1 LLIRIYST
9 LRYPMG
15 SAARADNRG
24 RQRCPKGVSALG
36 IHGVSTSSCCGG
48 CRWLDHGNPNEGGV
62 YNLRLY
68 RRKLYPSYICS
79 RVYSRGCYDI
89 EYSFHLRGGRPGVI
103 LSTIQGYII
112 MPPLAADLARLCHEA
127 PRTAQRGLRSRP
139 RRALFLL
146 S

>member
-1 LLIRIYST
+1 MAFRRAVAAAAAVGST
-9 LRYPMG
+9 MEILM
-15 SAARADNRG
+15 RG
-24 RQRCPKGVSALG
+24 VCIICAYTGVNYTLP
-36 IHGVSTSSCCGG
+36 TSVVE
-48 CRWLDHGNPNEGGV
+48 L
-62 YNLRLY
+62 
-68 RRKLYPSYICS
+68 
-79 RVYSRGCYDI
+79 YSRGCYDI

-112 MPPLAADLARLCHEA
+112 MLPLAADLARLCRKA

>member
-1 LLIRIYST
+1 MSEGRFGIRHPWRFDEQLLRR
-9 LRYPMG
+9 LP
-15 SAARADNRG
+15 
-24 RQRCPKGVSALG
+24 LF
-36 IHGVSTSSCCGG
+36 
-48 CRWLDHGNPNEGGV
+48 DHGDPNEGGV

-112 MPPLAADLARLCHEA
+112 MLPLAADLARLCRKA